1 MKLNCKV
8 LLFTSLFSAQSFAAN
23 VQEIWSLDTK
33 PLAPFAID
41 NAQAQNTQAKLY
53 QPIAPAKASQEL
65 LQLHQALVDNQG
77 NSHVRYNQYYQG
89 VPIFGMQ
96 VIYHTGKANAPQ
108 VTGSLLSDIAKD
120 LPQVAPKY
128 PAEALLNLAQQQF
141 RAQQPS
147 VRKTWAHTHKL
158 VIYPGSTAKL
168 AYAISF
174 MAQTDQG
181 LMKPLFIIDA
191 NNREVLSFWDDL
203 QREEIGQGEG
213 GNTKQFSLRPNQF
226 QYGQGLAGPSLGKL
240 DITYQ
245 NGTCT
250 MKNAYVQVISMAEQ
264 TIVDPTKYFP
274 VRIEDDAKYPAFS
287 YACSADTGYVNANDD
302 GHAPVNGSFSPMND
316 TLYFATQTFKMLQE
330 QFGIAKPFGDDLPIR
345 IYNHVDKGTPENGYD
360 NAFAMPN
367 NDEEDSNE
375 PQYNH
380 QQVVI
385 GNGKETFHPLTQD
398 VLGHELCHLMVANY
412 SNLIYNKQSGGMNE
426 AFADMCG
433 VTTTAYIGQQ
443 FPWFKFEWSIGHGVS
458 KDSGR
463 LKGNPL
469 RYLDNPRGD
478 GRSIDNFANYYDGLD
493 VHLSSG
499 IYNKAFY
506 LLSTTPGWT
515 INKAFSVMADANMF
529 YWTPNSTFNNGCF
542 GVAQA
547 ARNRGYN
554 AMDVVKAF
562 RGVGV
567 SCKF

>member
-250 MKNAYVQVISMAEQ
+250 MKNLGVQVINARHKLDEES
-264 TIVDPTKYFP
+264 FP
-274 VRIEDDAKYPAFS
+274 VSVEDDAKYPAFS

-302 GHAPVNGSFSPMND
+302 GYAPVNGGFSPMND
-316 TLYFATQTFKMLQE
+316 SLYFATQTFKMLQE

-345 IYNHVDKGTPENGYD
+345 VYTHFDDGSDQRGYI
-360 NAFAMPN
+360 NAFAIPK
-367 NDEEDSNE
+367 DDALSSDGIHS
-375 PQYNH
+375 H
-380 QQVVI
+380 QQVGI
-385 GNGKETFHPLTQD
+385 GNGGKTDYPLTQGT
-398 VLGHELCHLMVANY
+398 VAHELCHLMTANF
-412 SNLIYNKQSGGMNE
+412 SNLIYAKQSGGMNE
-426 AFADMCG
+426 AFSDICN
-433 VTTTAYIGQQ
+433 VTVRYNQNLKYAWYKYDWNIDLEIS
-443 FPWFKFEWSIGHGVS
+443 KFDTPYRCVD
-458 KDSGR
+458 K
-463 LKGNPL
+463 PTC
-469 RYLDNPRGD
+469 D
-478 GRSIDNFANYYDGLD
+478 GYSIDNFANYYDGLD

-562 RGVGV
+562 RNVGV